1 MEKFKKILHGDFF
14 TLVFRL
20 LILYLILLV
29 THFVFY
35 FKNQDLLGT
44 ITWSELPNLLR
55 GCIKFDTISILYL
68 NTPFIVLSLLPF
80 HFREKKGYQ
89 QMLLWLYM
97 IANSVGIVLMNIADA
112 IYFRYSL
119 KRISLEELHFFQEN
133 DNTSNILLRSVFENW
148 HLLIL
153 SIVLILTMLF
163 LYKTIRYKSPEQTK
177 TPKYYIVHFLVLI
190 FAVMMYV
197 FGVRGSFDLKA
208 RPVTLSNAA
217 VYASNANQTSLVLS
231 NPFCTIR
238 MLGVKK
244 FKPRHYFDDKLAE
257 SIFTP
262 YHFPKGDF
270 KYNLGQ
276 KNIVIFVLESFNR
289 EHSKYL
295 MPNVVQG
302 DGFTPFLDSL
312 MREGY
317 AFQRAY
323 SNGMKSIEALPSILA
338 SIPSYQT
345 PFPLLPQSIG
355 EMEALPEILTQEGY
369 QTYFF
374 SGSTANQMGF
384 EAICKLAGIQH
395 FYNRTHYEKK
405 HSGEKH
411 SNVWG
416 IWDRDYLEFMA
427 EELGS
432 IQSPFFATVYTLTS
446 HHPFVLPAEY
456 ERKMPQGVNP
466 LQPCVAYTDL
476 SIRHFFEVAS
486 QSEWFQ
492 NTIFVFV
499 ADHSSGYKAYDVS
512 TTSRGQAAIISFLY
526 TPDHSIQGLNEEV
539 TQQIDLMPT
548 LLGLIGYDK
557 PYFAFGRDVFN
568 EGDRQPI
575 ATNCVGQVYQCLTDS
590 LSLYFDG
597 ENTLKVFAANDSLQ
611 QHDIRNLNDPNQ
623 KKAENQLKAILQ
635 SYTFH
640 VNNKSYIV
648 PNEQKIKNNRQ
659 K

>member
-1 MEKFKKILHGDFF
+1 MEKLKKFLSSDFCV
-14 TLVFRL
+14 LIFRL
-20 LILYLILLV
+20 LILYLVLFICRI
-29 THFVFY
+29 VFY
-35 FKNQDLLGT
+35 FKNQDLLG
-44 ITWSELPNLLR
+44 ILNWNDLPTLLQ
-55 GCIKFDTISILYL
+55 GCLKFDTISILYL
-68 NTPFIVLSLLPF
+68 NTPFIVLSLIPF
-80 HFREKKGYQ
+80 HFRERNFYQ
-89 QMLLWLYM
+89 GLLCWLYM
-97 IANSVGIVLMNIADA
+97 IANSVGIVLMNLADA
-112 IYFRYSL
+112 IYFRYSS

-133 DNTSNILLRSVFENW
+133 DNNGNIMLRSVFENW
-148 HLLIL
+148 PLVIL
-153 SIVLILTMLF
+153 AIVLILAMLI
-163 LYKTIRYKSPEQTK
+163 LYKIIKYKTNDDTK
-177 TPKYYIVHFLVLI
+177 PVKYYLMHSLILV
-190 FAVMMYV
+190 FAVIMYV

-244 FKPRHYFDDKLAE
+244 FSVRHYFEDEEAA
-257 SIFTP
+257 SIYTP
-262 YHFPKGDF
+262 FHHPKGDF
-270 KYNLGQ
+270 KYNLGK

-302 DGFTPFLDSL
+302 NGFTPFLDSL

-317 AFQRAY
+317 AFRKAY
-323 SNGMKSIEALPSILA
+323 SNGMKSIESLPSILA

-355 EMEALPEILTQEGY
+355 EMDALPEILSHEGY
-369 QTYFF
+369 ETYFF

-384 EAICKLAGIQH
+384 EAICKLAGIKH

-405 HSGEKH
+405 HPGE
-411 SNVWG
+411 NRANIWG

-427 EELGS
+427 EELGTFE
-432 IQSPFFATVYTLTS
+432 SPFFATVYTLTS

-456 ERKMPQGVNP
+456 ERQMPQGVNP

-476 SIRHFFEVAS
+476 SIRRFFEVAE
-486 QSEWFQ
+486 QSDWFK

-499 ADHSSGYKAYDVS
+499 ADHSSGYKAYEVS
-512 TTSRGQAAIISFLY
+512 QTSRGCAAIVYFIY
-526 TPDHSIQGLNEEV
+526 TPDHSIQGLSEEV
-539 TQQIDLMPT
+539 TQQIDIMPT
-548 LLGLIGYDK
+548 LLGLVGYDK

-568 EGDRQPI
+568 EPERKAV

-597 ENTLKVFAANDSLQ
+597 QNTLQVFAANDSLQ
-611 QHDIRNLNDPNQ
+611 QHNILNLNDPQQ
-623 KKAENQLKAILQ
+623 KNAENLLKAILQ
-635 SYTFH
+635 SYTFQ
-640 VNNKSYIV
+640 VNNKSYV
-648 PNEQKIKNNRQ
+648 NPENQKMK
-659 K
+659 